1 MASLRRIKKDVVYMV
16 NEVISDCWMYAYLH
30 DEWDLEAAGN
40 IISDAIAMGEDLF
53 DKINSYPKE
62 GARAYFN
69 EVNKEL
75 ATRTDELFKRVS
87 ALPRK

>member
-30 DEWDLEAAGN
+30 DDGDLEAAGK

-53 DKINSYPKE
+53 DKITSYPRE

-69 EVNKEL
+69 EVGKEL
-75 ATRTDELFKRVS
+75 SVRTDELFKRVS
-87 ALPRK
+87 ALSRK